1 LAVPVAGPHVGA
13 PYTRPPGR
21 HLRPGAGRAAHRGSP
36 PPLRPPSRAVRRL
49 RLWHALSAS
58 AAVHLALLAGLL
70 ALAHPAASIVPR
82 LRVSL
87 LGAPR
92 QAGGEGVA
100 ARPEPGGR
108 EGRAERPSA
117 ASAANPRHLDR
128 PGRDEERATHPPPSA
143 PGPARHAPAPPELA
157 TLAPAAQRRE
167 VARGAEPG
175 SDEGAG
181 ASQVAAL

>member
-1 LAVPVAGPHVGA
+1 
-13 PYTRPPGR
+13 
-21 HLRPGAGRAAHRGSP
+21 
-36 PPLRPPSRAVRRL
+36 
-49 RLWHALSAS
+49 
-58 AAVHLALLAGLL
+58 AGLL

-108 EGRAERPSA
+108 EGRAESASA
-117 ASAANPRHLDR
+117 ASSANPRHLDR

-143 PGPARHAPAPPELA
+143 PGPARHPPGPPEPA

-167 VARGAEPG
+167 VARGADPG
-175 SDEGAG
+175 ADEGAG
-181 ASQVAAL
+181 ASQVAALVTPVQSDLWMLPRSGSAAAPASNPAATAGHGEGATAGA

>member
-1 LAVPVAGPHVGA
+1 
-13 PYTRPPGR
+13 
-21 HLRPGAGRAAHRGSP
+21 
-36 PPLRPPSRAVRRL
+36 VRRL

-108 EGRAERPSA
+108 EGRAESASA
-117 ASAANPRHLDR
+117 ASSAGYAATWRTYR
-128 PGRDEERATHPPPSA
+128 PPWSRSYSEAF
-143 PGPARHAPAPPELA
+143 LA
-157 TLAPAAQRRE
+157 
-167 VARGAEPG
+167 
-175 SDEGAG
+175 GAG
-181 ASQVAAL
+181 KGYAA